1 MAAAAF
7 VAATDEV
14 VGLGRRPTLDQILDG
29 VERLKAFEVQAA
41 VALFDEYIRHFRSA
55 PDRARSRALKAISAA
70 GDRPEAAELLLRIA
84 TAMARAEGAVSAEAR
99 TRVDRIARSLGIA
112 APPETHPEAP
122 AGPEPEAALFE
133 GVEPNIRPTVIVL
146 GNEKGGTGK
155 STTAMHLIVALA
167 KLHFKLGSI
176 DLDARQSSLSRY
188 IANRREY
195 AEESGEALEMPSHRS
210 VLQSALE
217 MRSEAQTEERNHLR
231 RAFAD
236 LANCDFVVVDT
247 PGSDAYLSRLAH
259 EHADTLIT
267 PINDSFLDID
277 VLAQIDRRRR
287 EVMAPSHYSQMV
299 WEQNN
304 RRVLSGQPP
313 IDWVVM
319 RNRLSHVEARNKR
332 EIAALLIQLSRRIG
346 FRLAPG
352 FGERVVYRELFLKGL
367 TILDLPEAE
376 GSGLPPNSSHLAGR
390 AEIRALLHTI
400 GLDEVAAATVGKA
413 SA

>member
-1 MAAAAF
+1 
-7 VAATDEV
+7 VEDSVLSLDTV
-14 VGLGRRPTLDQILDG
+14 VDAPILPEGGPGKGRP
-29 VERLKAFEVQAA
+29 
-41 VALFDEYIRHFRSA
+41 Y
-55 PDRARSRALKAISAA
+55 
-70 GDRPEAAELLLRIA
+70 
-84 TAMARAEGAVSAEAR
+84 
-99 TRVDRIARSLGIA
+99 
-112 APPETHPEAP
+112 
-122 AGPEPEAALFE
+122 
-133 GVEPNIRPTVIVL
+133 VIVI

-167 KLHFKLGSI
+167 KLGFKLGSI

-195 AEESGEALEMPSHRS
+195 AEESGEALEMPSHRG
-210 VLQSALE
+210 VLQSEHE
-217 MRSEAQTEERNHLR
+217 MRSEAQAEERNRLR

-236 LANCDFVVVDT
+236 LASCDFVVVDT

-287 EVMAPSHYSQMV
+287 EVMAPSRYSQMV

-376 GSGLPPNSSHLAGR
+376 GSGLTPNTSHAAGR
-390 AEIRALLHTI
+390 AEIRALLQTI
-400 GLDEVAAATVGKA
+400 GLDEAAATTA
-413 SA
+413 NA

>member
-1 MAAAAF
+1 MEDS
-7 VAATDEV
+7 VLSLDSV
-14 VGLGRRPTLDQILDG
+14 VDTPILPVSSPGKGRP
-29 VERLKAFEVQAA
+29 
-41 VALFDEYIRHFRSA
+41 Y
-55 PDRARSRALKAISAA
+55 
-70 GDRPEAAELLLRIA
+70 
-84 TAMARAEGAVSAEAR
+84 
-99 TRVDRIARSLGIA
+99 
-112 APPETHPEAP
+112 
-122 AGPEPEAALFE
+122 
-133 GVEPNIRPTVIVL
+133 VIVI

-167 KLHFKLGSI
+167 KIGFKLGSI

-195 AEESGEALEMPSHRS
+195 AEESGEALEIPVHRG
-210 VLQSALE
+210 VLRSGRE
-217 MRSEAQTEERNHLR
+217 MRSEAEAEDRARLR

-267 PINDSFLDID
+267 PINDSFLDIA
-277 VLAQIDRRRR
+277 VLARIDRRRR
-287 EVMAPSHYSQMV
+287 EVLAPSRYSQMV

-332 EIAALLIQLSRRIG
+332 EIAALLIQLAQRIG

-352 FGERVVYRELFLKGL
+352 FGERVVYRELFPKGL
-367 TILDLPEAE
+367 TILDLPEAQE
-376 GSGLPPNSSHLAGR
+376 SGLPLNTSHVAGR
-390 AEIRALLHTI
+390 AEIRELLQTI
-400 GLDEVAAATVGKA
+400 GLNETTTANFRKPID
-413 SA
+413 

>member
-1 MAAAAF
+1 MEDS
-7 VAATDEV
+7 VLSLDSV
-14 VGLGRRPTLDQILDG
+14 VNTPILPESSPGEGRP
-29 VERLKAFEVQAA
+29 
-41 VALFDEYIRHFRSA
+41 Y
-55 PDRARSRALKAISAA
+55 
-70 GDRPEAAELLLRIA
+70 
-84 TAMARAEGAVSAEAR
+84 
-99 TRVDRIARSLGIA
+99 
-112 APPETHPEAP
+112 
-122 AGPEPEAALFE
+122 
-133 GVEPNIRPTVIVL
+133 VIVI

-167 KLHFKLGSI
+167 KIGFKLGSI

-195 AEESGEALEMPSHRS
+195 AEESGEALEMPVHRG
-210 VLQSALE
+210 VLRSGREL
-217 MRSEAQTEERNHLR
+217 RSEAEAEDRARLR

-277 VLAQIDRRRR
+277 VLARIDRRRR
-287 EVMAPSHYSQMV
+287 EVLAPSRYSQMV

-332 EIAALLIQLSRRIG
+332 EIAALLIQLAQRIG

-352 FGERVVYRELFLKGL
+352 FGERVVYRELFPKGL

-376 GSGLPPNSSHLAGR
+376 ESGLPLNTSHVAGR
-390 AEIRALLHTI
+390 AEIRELLQTI
-400 GLDEVAAATVGKA
+400 GLNEAA
-413 SA
+413 SATIRKPIV

>member
-1 MAAAAF
+1 M
-7 VAATDEV
+7 D
-14 VGLGRRPTLDQILDG
+14 LKTLTR
-29 VERLKAFEVQAA
+29 EP
-41 VALFDEYIRHFRSA
+41 ALPESA
-55 PDRARSRALKAISAA
+55 P
-70 GDRPEAAELLLRIA
+70 GEGRPY
-84 TAMARAEGAVSAEAR
+84 
-99 TRVDRIARSLGIA
+99 
-112 APPETHPEAP
+112 
-122 AGPEPEAALFE
+122 
-133 GVEPNIRPTVIVL
+133 VIVL

-155 STTAMHLIVALA
+155 STAAMHLIVALA
-167 KLHFKLGSI
+167 KLDFRLGSI

-210 VLQSALE
+210 VLRSARE
-217 MRSEAQTEERNHLR
+217 MRTEAETEERARLR

-236 LANCDFVVVDT
+236 LASCDFVVVDT
-247 PGSDAYLSRLAH
+247 PGSDAHLARLGH
-259 EHADTLIT
+259 QHADTLIT

-287 EVMAPSHYSQMV
+287 EVLAPSRYSQMV

-332 EIAALLIQLSRRIG
+332 EIAGLLTQLAQRIG

-367 TILDLPEAE
+367 TMLDLPEAE
-376 GSGLPPNSSHLAGR
+376 GPGQPPNPSHRAGR
-390 AEIRALLHTI
+390 AEIRALLQTI
-400 GLDEVAAATVGKA
+400 GLHQAAAA
-413 SA
+413 APRRPIA